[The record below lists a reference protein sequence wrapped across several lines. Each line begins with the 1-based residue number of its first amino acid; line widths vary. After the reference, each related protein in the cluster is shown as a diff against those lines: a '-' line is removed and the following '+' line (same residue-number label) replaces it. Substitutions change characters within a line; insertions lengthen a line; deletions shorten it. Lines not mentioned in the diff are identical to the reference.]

1 MIELRLARLHL
12 RLCLRRSYAYGVL
25 LNELAARPHASPW
38 AEQLRSR
45 GTDWHNVETAVCR
58 GAYEYP

>member
-1 MIELRLARLHL
+1 MIELRLARL
-12 RLCLRRSYAYGVL
+12 RLRRSYAYGVL
-25 LNELAARPHASPW
+25 LNELAARPHAPPW